1 MSFLADVLAHTSFF
15 MAFLVGFYFLYVT
28 KIQVNSLINDL
39 FDIIKDQITTVDLI
53 SPNLNSV
60 ISDAIDAMSFDSD
73 SEETDIDNNNKIIKK
88 TAITVGILAPLLLG
102 IAIWLQYSNGGSIF
116 DLLLG
121 NLIVICF
128 IACAEFAIVGI
139 FMSSFV
145 EIDKDFVKAI
155 FRYWLNEDAPGRGD
169 SSDYICNFQTT
180 FEKNILPDFIYKI
193 FNPGSSDTPGTPSS

>member
-39 FDIIKDQITTVDLI
+39 FAMIKDQLTTADLI
-53 SPNLNSV
+53 SPNLKSV
-60 ISDAIDAMSFDSD
+60 IVESIESMSFDSD
-73 SEETDIDNNNKIIKK
+73 SKDIDNNAKIVKI
-88 TAITVGILAPLLLG
+88 TEITVGVLAPLLLG

-139 FMSSFV
+139 FMGSFV
-145 EIDKDFVKAI
+145 EIDKDYVKAI
-155 FRYWLNEDAPGRGD
+155 FRYWLNGQASGVLNGIYVCDSKDTFLKATLPGFLA
-169 SSDYICNFQTT
+169 N
-180 FEKNILPDFIYKI
+180 KFIHD
-193 FNPGSSDTPGTPSS
+193 N